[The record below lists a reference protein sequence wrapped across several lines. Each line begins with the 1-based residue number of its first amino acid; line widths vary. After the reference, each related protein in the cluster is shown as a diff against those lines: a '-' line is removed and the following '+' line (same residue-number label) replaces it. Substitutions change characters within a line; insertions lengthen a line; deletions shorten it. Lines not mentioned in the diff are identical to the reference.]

1 MDEIVHNVRRQ
12 QWLSIIQACNASG
25 QSKNQWCDE
34 NGISRRKFYYWQKK
48 LRTELY
54 KEAQERSCISF
65 VQPSNTGNNQSALVI
80 GRAYGIA
87 DVTDNARGGG

>member
-34 NGISRRKFYYWQKK
+34 NGIDRRKFYHWQKK

-54 KEAQERSCISF
+54 QEAHEQSCTAF
-65 VQPSNTGNNQSALVI
+65 VQSPIWKETHRHWWSF
-80 GRAYGIA
+80 RH
-87 DVTDNARGGG
+87 RRCH